1 MAQKL
6 ESPQE
11 QWKMHCKWTINKF
24 KDPDGIIARMS
35 KAGASIEELREA
47 AERLANA
54 SFICTEIFEKNLAL
68 NEGLQYLIDAIA
80 GIVGSPTMWDHTNA
94 RVGVGNN
101 TQAAAAGD
109 TGLLG
114 GSTAF
119 ASMDTGYPQRSGQIG
134 KWRGSFADGQ
144 AEFAWEEYT
153 VDNGAVSNKNLN
165 RYVTSKGT
173 KGSGET
179 WTLEVDITF
188 S

>member
-1 MAQKL
+1 MAQTETIVK
-6 ESPQE
+6 EHAS
-11 QWKMHCKWTINKF
+11 WNMHCQWTIHRF
-24 KDPDGIIARMS
+24 RDPDGEIARMS
-35 KAGASIEELREA
+35 KAGASYEELIAKAGKNFLGREVF
-47 AERLANA
+47 ERNV
-54 SFICTEIFEKNLAL
+54 AL
-68 NEGLQYLIDAIA
+68 NEGLQYLIDTIT
-80 GIVGSPTMWDHTNA
+80 GIQGSPVLWDHTNA

-101 TQAAAAGD
+101 TQAADAGD
-109 TGLLG
+109 AGLLG

-119 ASMDTGYPQRSGQIG
+119 AVMDTGYPQRSGQIG
-134 KWRGSFADGQ
+134 KWRGSFGDGQ

-153 VDNGAVSNKNLN
+153 VDNGSGSDKNLN